1 MPEEIKT
8 EVQDEANNADEG
20 LDQDVVFDDE
30 DDDDWANVKWGG
42 EEEDTDFGD
51 EESEDGDSD
60 EADQPEAEKPEEKPA
75 ETEEAKPEADAQDA
89 DQWIELKHMDDPVRK
104 VSKKEAQ
111 ELAQKGLDY
120 DRIRQERD
128 QLKQDSSKYEEME
141 KFLKEMQG
149 DFASIEDFMD
159 DTRARI
165 KAEDEGISFD
175 DALKA
180 VRTARTSAKAPAE
193 AKDEKPS
200 PVDEFV
206 RRFPHVKAEEIPES
220 VWAEVR
226 ETGDLVGAYVKYS
239 NDEKNS
245 EIKKLKEE
253 IETLKQNAKNSA
265 RSAGS
270 SRSSG
275 NKSALSTIA
284 ELWDNGE

>member
-8 EVQDEANNADEG
+8 EVQDEVNSH
-20 LDQDVVFDDE
+20 DDPNYDFLN
-30 DDDDWANVKWGG
+30 DDDNDAEWDNVKWGSDD
-42 EEEDTDFGD
+42 EDEAFGD
-51 EESEDGDSD
+51 EESENGDSD
-60 EADQPEAEKPEEKPA
+60 EADQPEAGNPEEKPA
-75 ETEEAKPEADAQDA
+75 EAEEGKPEANDQDA
-89 DQWIELKHMDDPVRK
+89 DQWLELKHMDDPVRK

-128 QLKQDSSKYEEME
+128 QLKQNSSRYEEME
-141 KFLKEMQG
+141 NFLKEMQG

-175 DALKA
+175 DALKT
-180 VRTARTSAKAPAE
+180 VRANRTSKAPAAE
-193 AKDEKPS
+193 PADKPS

-226 ETGDLVGAYVKYS
+226 ETGDLVGAYVKYA
-239 NDEKNS
+239 NTEKES
-245 EIKKLKEE
+245 EIQKLKDE
-253 IETLKQNAKNSA
+253 IETLKQNAKNAA

-275 NKSALSTIA
+275 NKSGKSAIA